1 MSRELLELA
10 ERIEAASGPS
20 YVLDCDIWD
29 AIYPGERD
37 ERFAKLTAK
46 GEPYHGR
53 LGPADKD
60 GYIKPL
66 RAFTA
71 SIDSALSLVPEGISW
86 RLDFARAQ
94 HGQHAI
100 GSAFVIIDGQRY
112 HGDAATPA
120 LALCAASLRAQAA
133 RSPE

>member
-1 MSRELLELA
+1 MTASISSLV
-10 ERIEAASGPS
+10 ERLSVASGPE
-20 YVLDCDIWD
+20 YMLDCAIWD
-29 AIYPGERD
+29 LIYPGERD

-71 SIDSALSLVPEGISW
+71 SV
-86 RLDFARAQ
+86 
-94 HGQHAI
+94 
-100 GSAFVIIDGQRY
+100 
-112 HGDAATPA
+112 DAALTLLDLWDEHPEWQITRRYCTGFHASIGTGGETVGCETPA
-120 LALCAASLRAQAA
+120 LALCIAALKAKDQS
-133 RSPE
+133 S